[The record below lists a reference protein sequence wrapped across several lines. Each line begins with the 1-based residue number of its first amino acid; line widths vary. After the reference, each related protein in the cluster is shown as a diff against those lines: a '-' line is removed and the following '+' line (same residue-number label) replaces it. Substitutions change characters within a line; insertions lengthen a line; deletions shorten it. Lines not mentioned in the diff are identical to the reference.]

1 MKNEGSAVA
10 GGIVL
15 LLVSMAFWLS
25 ASAKNLQRGAEM
37 GTQMVF
43 TVPPERERGTGS
55 LRPPNAPNETAPF
68 GLWRITTPT
77 VVRSA
82 ATDASPE
89 VVRLPVGAALW
100 PIEVGQTWSRVRG
113 RAGTVV
119 YTGYVRTSSMTRTDR

>member
-1 MKNEGSAVA
+1 
-10 GGIVL
+10 
-15 LLVSMAFWLS
+15 
-25 ASAKNLQRGAEM
+25 M
-37 GTQMVF
+37 GTQLLF
-43 TVPPERERGTGS
+43 TLPPERDRGTRS
-55 LRPPNAPNETAPF
+55 PRPPNAPDETAQF

-119 YTGYVRTSSMTRTDR
+119 YIGYVHTSSMTRTDR